1 MDATKMWA
9 SAHTHLPL
17 ILLNQVHLGLCFY
30 SNHTFRA
37 VETFSL
43 KRGIEEYS
51 FLPPVFILS
60 TSPKCTE
67 TFFQCLFKY

>member
-9 SAHTHLPL
+9 SAHTHLPF

-30 SNHTFRA
+30 GNHTCRA

-43 KRGIEEYS
+43 KRA
-51 FLPPVFILS
+51 
-60 TSPKCTE
+60 
-67 TFFQCLFKY
+67 